1 MCRRLPSPA
10 KKKTSPRGLE
20 PRGFSKTS
28 LLSAEEERLL
38 AREARAGNRDAYHQL
53 VQANLPLVVR
63 IASRYAHPN
72 VPLADLIQEG
82 NLGLLKAV
90 ERFDPERG
98 YRFSTYAVWWI
109 RRAILRSLVYDS
121 RLIRLPEHVCALAAR
136 TARVVN
142 ELRRQGGRE
151 PTFEEIADALRAK
164 PELVALAV
172 QGGHELVSL
181 DADPLPRETLE
192 DPQQNPARSWE
203 RWGLSEEAERLLNAL
218 PSRERAILRARFGMD
233 TGQPLTLQETGKLF
247 SLTRERIRQIERRAL
262 EVLRRLGARV
272 RPVASSP

>member
-1 MCRRLPSPA
+1 MSRRLPSTA
-10 KKKTSPRGLE
+10 KKKASSRESETSW
-20 PRGFSKTS
+20 FSETP
-28 LLSAEEERLL
+28 LLSAEEERSL
-38 AREARAGNRDAYHQL
+38 AREARAGNIDAYHQL
-53 VQANLPLVVR
+53 VQANLRLVVR

-109 RRAILRSLVYDS
+109 RRAILRSLVYNS
-121 RLIRLPEHVCALAAR
+121 RLIRLPEHVCVLTSR
-136 TARVVN
+136 TERVTH
-142 ELRRQGGRE
+142 ELRRRWGRE
-151 PTFEEIADALRAK
+151 PTLEEVADALGAK

-172 QGGHELVSL
+172 QGGYELVPF
-181 DADPLPRETLE
+181 DADPFLRETLE
-192 DPQQNPARSWE
+192 DPHQNPARSLE
-203 RWGLSEEAERLLNAL
+203 RWGLSEEVERLLNAL
-218 PSRERAILRARFGMD
+218 PSRERAILRARFGID

-262 EVLRRLGARV
+262 DALRRLDVRV
-272 RPVASSP
+272 CPVASSS